1 MKLDEARIE
10 KLMSTLNCSRDEAIE
25 IIKEDEEIDGMSMKE
40 VNADLTEEQKKAVK
54 AATKTGTK
62 KRTAVKRER
71 KVDPVKKQFITS
83 VKILLEGMHAT
94 VEPLTNETD
103 LHFTYEGASYSIKLT
118 KHRPPKK

>member
-71 KVDPVKKQFITS
+71 KIDPVKKQLINN
-83 VKILLEGMHAT
+83 VRILLEGMKAN

>member
-71 KVDPVKKQFITS
+71 KIDPVKKQLINNIR
-83 VKILLEGMHAT
+83 ILLEGMKAN

>member
-1 MKLDEARIE
+1 MKLDETRIE

-71 KVDPVKKQFITS
+71 KVDPVKKQLINN
-83 VKILLEGMHAT
+83 VRILLEGMHAN

>member
-10 KLMSTLNCSRDEAIE
+10 KLMATLNCSRDEAIE
-25 IIKEDEEIDGMSMKE
+25 IIREDEEIDGMSMKE

-71 KVDPVKKQFITS
+71 KVDPVKKQLINNIR
-83 VKILLEGMHAT
+83 ILLEGMHAN

-118 KHRPPKK
+118 KHRPPKN